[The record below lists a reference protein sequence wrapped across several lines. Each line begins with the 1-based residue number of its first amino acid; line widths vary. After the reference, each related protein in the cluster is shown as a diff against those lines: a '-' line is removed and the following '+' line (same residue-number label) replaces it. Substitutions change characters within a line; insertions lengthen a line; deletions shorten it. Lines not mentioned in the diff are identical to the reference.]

1 MQQTLIYDSD
11 WFDSD
16 PGFVTPALNVTEYE
30 RLFVFIDLQ
39 NGLDP
44 FDTVDLA
51 LNILDSAGAT
61 LVSPV
66 FHASQSTSQSF
77 VGHIGPA
84 GAADLDI
91 PLPQFVSITIPDNQG
106 GDGRIRVWG
115 Q

>member
-16 PGFVTPALNVTEYE
+16 PGFVTPALDVTEYE
-30 RLFVFIDLQ
+30 RLLVFIDLQ
-39 NGLDP
+39 SGVDP

-61 LVSPV
+61 LCSSV
-66 FHASQSTSQSF
+66 FRANQSTSQSF
-77 VGHIGPA
+77 VGHIGPE

-91 PLPQFVSITIPDNQG
+91 PLPQLVSITIPDNQG
-106 GDGRIRVWG
+106 GDGRIRVFG
-115 Q
+115 K